1 MREIFKKTMLQCIIE
16 GMIGRTVEGGMSK
29 CYKVGVKVM
38 AHYGRSMI
46 GGRCRAIKSPYPC
59 VDILGAVIEDGAG
72 GITNG
77 SAILV
82 KCYGAVKI
90 VCKCCDAL

>member
-1 MREIFKKTMLQCIIE
+1 
-16 GMIGRTVEGGMSK
+16 MS
-29 CYKVGVKVM
+29 YD
-38 AHYGRSMI
+38 GRSVMRYWHS
-46 GGRCRAIKSPYPC
+46 GVIKSPYPC